1 MQTDD
6 DSNAGLI
13 AGLLIAAIC
22 VVSLFALLGFL
33 WWRHQ
38 KVWLVWCMC
47 MCMCLFDYS
56 IVDVVVV

>member
-38 KVWLVWCMC
+38 KVWLPWCC
-47 MCMCLFDYS
+47 WFVCS